1 MTFLSPTLKSH
12 LTSLALAASMALS
25 LTSAAL
31 GQGGLPDPGFDVTLG
46 NAALTNF
53 RMIASHVADTGATVT
68 AMLEAR

>member
-46 NAALTNF
+46 NTALTNF